1 MLIKHAIIYQM
12 KSSIFCVCL
21 FFFISLTS
29 AQTLVVLGTTQDAGK
44 PQIGCQKSCC
54 KNLKSRFFVASLG
67 VSDIKNKKNY
77 LFDATPD
84 ITPQFQLLS
93 GLTGLKSIDGIFLTH
108 AHSGHYT
115 GLMYLGKE
123 GMNGNKIPVYAMPRF
138 TNYLTNNGPWSQLV
152 TLENINLMP
161 LQSLVP
167 ITLDNGLVVMPIVVP
182 HRDEY
187 SETVGFKIIGT
198 KKSALYIPD
207 IDKWKLWEKDI
218 IAEVQAVDYAFID
231 GLHTFEQVTK
241 DVINTLNATK
251 AGSWIGIHDLIPLN
265 WIEEHVPGY
274 PEHHWTGD
282 VWKVI
287 YFIKGL
293 KGIEFNIVLID
304 HGVGLI
310 KKTSDTIFFPNF
322 PYHLQKLTY
331 NDFIKD
337 YNNLPIISW
346 DDAVKWIK
354 NK

>member
-1 MLIKHAIIYQM
+1 M
-12 KSSIFCVCL
+12 KSCIVGVFL
-21 FFFISLTS
+21 FFFIADTG
-29 AQTLVVLGTTQDAGK
+29 AQTLVVLGTAQDAGK

-54 KNLKSRFFVASLG
+54 KNFNSRFFVASLG

-93 GLTGLKSIDGIFLTH
+93 GLTGVKSIDGIFLTH

-123 GMNGNKIPVYAMPRF
+123 GMNGNKIPVYAMPRL

-231 GLHTFEQVTK
+231 GTFFEDGEINRPIK
-241 DVINTLNATK
+241 DVPHPFVSESVSIFKNQ
-251 AGSWIGIHDLIPLN
+251 PLS
-265 WIEEHVPGY
+265 V
-274 PEHHWTGD
+274 
-282 VWKVI
+282 KQKI
-287 YFIKGL
+287 YFIHL
-293 KGIEFNIVLID
+293 N
-304 HGVGLI
+304 HTNPAH
-310 KKTSDTIFFPNF
+310 KKLSPQRIATE
-322 PYHLQKLTY
+322 KLGFRFASLGAQ
-331 NDFIKD
+331 FIL
-337 YNNLPIISW
+337 N
-346 DDAVKWIK
+346 
-354 NK
+354 

>member
-1 MLIKHAIIYQM
+1 M
-12 KSSIFCVCL
+12 KSCIVGVFL
-21 FFFISLTS
+21 FFFIAVAG

-84 ITPQFQLLS
+84 ITPQFQHLS
-93 GLTGLKSIDGIFLTH
+93 GSTGVKSIDGIFLTH

-123 GMNGNKIPVYAMPRF
+123 GMNGNKIPVYAMPRL

-161 LQSLVP
+161 LQSFVP

-218 IAEVQAVDYAFID
+218 IAEVKAVDYAFID
-231 GLHTFEQVTK
+231 GTFFEDGEINRPIK
-241 DVINTLNATK
+241 DVPHPFVSESVSIFKNQ
-251 AGSWIGIHDLIPLN
+251 PLS
-265 WIEEHVPGY
+265 V
-274 PEHHWTGD
+274 
-282 VWKVI
+282 KQKI
-287 YFIKGL
+287 YFIHL
-293 KGIEFNIVLID
+293 N
-304 HGVGLI
+304 HTNPAHN
-310 KKTSDTIFFPNF
+310 KTSPQRIAIEKQGFRFASLGSRFMLN
-322 PYHLQKLTY
+322 
-331 NDFIKD
+331 
-337 YNNLPIISW
+337 
-346 DDAVKWIK
+346 
-354 NK
+354 

>member
-1 MLIKHAIIYQM
+1 MNKNLIYKTILPFYVFLKKMQWKFKFQKNMVTDNLSIKWTDINYNRIALTNYILSTFDNPIY
-12 KSSIFCVCL
+12 L
-21 FFFISLTS
+21 E
-29 AQTLVVLGTTQDAGK
+29 
-44 PQIGCQKSCC
+44 IGCFD
-54 KNLKSRFFVASLG
+54 NE
-67 VSDIKNKKNY
+67 
-77 LFDATPD
+77 LFDSVPIA
-84 ITPQFQLLS
+84 
-93 GLTGLKSIDGIFLTH
+93 
-108 AHSGHYT
+108 
-115 GLMYLGKE
+115 
-123 GMNGNKIPVYAMPRF
+123 NKIGVDPFR
-138 TNYLTNNGPWSQLV
+138 GG
-152 TLENINLMP
+152 NIKKT
-161 LQSLVP
+161 SDDFF
-167 ITLDNGLVVMPIVVP
+167 LDN
-182 HRDEY
+182 
-187 SETVGFKIIGT
+187 KIIF
-198 KKSALYIPD
+198 
-207 IDKWKLWEKDI
+207 
-218 IAEVQAVDYAFID
+218 DYAFID

>member
-1 MLIKHAIIYQM
+1 MNEIRPKTREFYTFNEHMKRIIIIIF
-12 KSSIFCVCL
+12 SIFFL
-21 FFFISLTS
+21 LNTS

-67 VSDIKNKKNY
+67 VSDVKNKKNY

-84 ITPQFQLLS
+84 ITAQFQLLS
-93 GLTGLKSIDGIFLTH
+93 SLTDVKSIDGIFLTH

-123 GMNGNKIPVYAMPRF
+123 GMNASKIPVYAMPRL

-152 TLENINLMP
+152 TLENINLIP
-161 LQSLVP
+161 LQPLVP

-218 IAEVQAVDYAFID
+218 IAEVNAVDYAFID
-231 GLHTFEQVTK
+231 GTFFEDGEINRPIK
-241 DVINTLNATK
+241 DVPHPFISETVSIFK
-251 AGSWIGIHDLIPLN
+251 SQPLS
-265 WIEEHVPGY
+265 V
-274 PEHHWTGD
+274 
-282 VWKVI
+282 KQKI
-287 YFIKGL
+287 YFI
-293 KGIEFNIVLID
+293 
-304 HGVGLI
+304 
-310 KKTSDTIFFPNF
+310 
-322 PYHLQKLTY
+322 HLNHTNPTHDKLSPQRIATEKLGFSFASLGAQ
-331 NDFIKD
+331 FIL
-337 YNNLPIISW
+337 N
-346 DDAVKWIK
+346 
-354 NK
+354 

>member
-1 MLIKHAIIYQM
+1 M

-54 KNLKSRFFVASLG
+54 KHLKSRFFVASLG
-67 VSDIKNKKNY
+67 VSDKKNKKNY

-84 ITPQFQLLS
+84 ITAQYQLLS
-93 GLTGLKSIDGIFLTH
+93 KTTGVKSIDGIFLTH

-123 GMNGNKIPVYAMPRF
+123 GMNGNKIPVYAMPRL

-152 TLENINLMP
+152 TLENINLIP
-161 LQSLVP
+161 LQPLVP

-218 IAEVQAVDYAFID
+218 IAEVKAVDYAFID
-231 GLHTFEQVTK
+231 GTFFEDGEINRPIK
-241 DVINTLNATK
+241 DVPHPFVSESVSIFKNQ
-251 AGSWIGIHDLIPLN
+251 PLS
-265 WIEEHVPGY
+265 V
-274 PEHHWTGD
+274 
-282 VWKVI
+282 KQKI
-287 YFIKGL
+287 YFI
-293 KGIEFNIVLID
+293 
-304 HGVGLI
+304 
-310 KKTSDTIFFPNF
+310 
-322 PYHLQKLTY
+322 HLNHTNPAHDKLSPQRIATEKLG
-331 NDFIKD
+331 FRFA
-337 YNNLPIISW
+337 NLG
-346 DDAVKWIK
+346 DQFML
-354 NK
+354 N

>member
-1 MLIKHAIIYQM
+1 M
-12 KSSIFCVCL
+12 
-21 FFFISLTS
+21 
-29 AQTLVVLGTTQDAGK
+29 VLGTTQDAGK

-54 KNLKSRFFVASLG
+54 KHLKSRFFVASLG
-67 VSDIKNKKNY
+67 VSDKKNKKNY

-84 ITPQFQLLS
+84 ITAQYQLLS
-93 GLTGLKSIDGIFLTH
+93 KTTGVKSIDGIFLTH

-123 GMNGNKIPVYAMPRF
+123 GMNGNKIPVYAMPRL

-218 IAEVQAVDYAFID
+218 IAEVKAVDYAFID
-231 GLHTFEQVTK
+231 GTFFEDGEINRPIK
-241 DVINTLNATK
+241 DVPHPFVSESVSIFKNQ
-251 AGSWIGIHDLIPLN
+251 PLS
-265 WIEEHVPGY
+265 V
-274 PEHHWTGD
+274 
-282 VWKVI
+282 KQKI
-287 YFIKGL
+287 YFI
-293 KGIEFNIVLID
+293 
-304 HGVGLI
+304 
-310 KKTSDTIFFPNF
+310 
-322 PYHLQKLTY
+322 HLNHTNPAHDKLSPQRIATEKLG
-331 NDFIKD
+331 FRFA
-337 YNNLPIISW
+337 NLG
-346 DDAVKWIK
+346 DQFML
-354 NK
+354 N

>member
-1 MLIKHAIIYQM
+1 MNEIRPKTREFYTFNEHMKRIIIIIF
-12 KSSIFCVCL
+12 SIFFL
-21 FFFISLTS
+21 LNTS

-67 VSDIKNKKNY
+67 VSDVKNKKNY

-84 ITPQFQLLS
+84 ITAQFQLLS
-93 GLTGLKSIDGIFLTH
+93 SITDVKSIDGIFLTH

-123 GMNGNKIPVYAMPRF
+123 GMNASKIPVYAMPRL

-152 TLENINLMP
+152 TLENINLIP
-161 LQSLVP
+161 LQPLVP

-218 IAEVQAVDYAFID
+218 IAEVNAVDYAFID
-231 GLHTFEQVTK
+231 GTFFEDGEINRPIK
-241 DVINTLNATK
+241 DVPHPFISETVSIFK
-251 AGSWIGIHDLIPLN
+251 SQPLS
-265 WIEEHVPGY
+265 V
-274 PEHHWTGD
+274 
-282 VWKVI
+282 KQKI
-287 YFIKGL
+287 YFI
-293 KGIEFNIVLID
+293 
-304 HGVGLI
+304 
-310 KKTSDTIFFPNF
+310 
-322 PYHLQKLTY
+322 HLNHTNPTHDKLSPQRIATEKLGFSFASLGAQFML
-331 NDFIKD
+331 N
-337 YNNLPIISW
+337 
-346 DDAVKWIK
+346 
-354 NK
+354 

>member
-1 MLIKHAIIYQM
+1 M
-12 KSSIFCVCL
+12 KSCIVGIFL
-21 FFFISLTS
+21 FFFIAVTG

-93 GLTGLKSIDGIFLTH
+93 GLTGVKSIDGIFLTH

-123 GMNGNKIPVYAMPRF
+123 GMNGNKIPVYAMPRL

-167 ITLDNGLVVMPIVVP
+167 IILDNGLVVMPIVVP

-218 IAEVQAVDYAFID
+218 ISEVKAVDYAFID
-231 GLHTFEQVTK
+231 GTFFEDGEINRPIK
-241 DVINTLNATK
+241 DVPHPFVSESVSIFKNQ
-251 AGSWIGIHDLIPLN
+251 PLS
-265 WIEEHVPGY
+265 V
-274 PEHHWTGD
+274 
-282 VWKVI
+282 KQKI
-287 YFIKGL
+287 YFI
-293 KGIEFNIVLID
+293 
-304 HGVGLI
+304 
-310 KKTSDTIFFPNF
+310 
-322 PYHLQKLTY
+322 HLNHTNPTHDKLSPQRITTEKLG
-331 NDFIKD
+331 FRFA
-337 YNNLPIISW
+337 NLG
-346 DDAVKWIK
+346 DQFML
-354 NK
+354 N

>member
-1 MLIKHAIIYQM
+1 MNEIRPKTREFYTFNEHMKRIIIIIF
-12 KSSIFCVCL
+12 SIFFL
-21 FFFISLTS
+21 LDTS

-67 VSDIKNKKNY
+67 VSDVKNKKNY

-84 ITPQFQLLS
+84 ITAQFQLLS
-93 GLTGLKSIDGIFLTH
+93 SLTDVKSIDGIFLTH

-123 GMNGNKIPVYAMPRF
+123 GMNASKIPVYAMPRL

-152 TLENINLMP
+152 TLENINLIP
-161 LQSLVP
+161 LQPLVP

-218 IAEVQAVDYAFID
+218 IAEVNAVDYAFID
-231 GLHTFEQVTK
+231 GTFFEDGEINRPIK
-241 DVINTLNATK
+241 DVPHPFISETVSIFK
-251 AGSWIGIHDLIPLN
+251 SQPLS
-265 WIEEHVPGY
+265 V
-274 PEHHWTGD
+274 
-282 VWKVI
+282 KQKI
-287 YFIKGL
+287 YFI
-293 KGIEFNIVLID
+293 
-304 HGVGLI
+304 
-310 KKTSDTIFFPNF
+310 
-322 PYHLQKLTY
+322 HLNHTNPTHDKLSPQRIATEKLGFSFASLGAQFML
-331 NDFIKD
+331 N
-337 YNNLPIISW
+337 
-346 DDAVKWIK
+346 
-354 NK
+354 